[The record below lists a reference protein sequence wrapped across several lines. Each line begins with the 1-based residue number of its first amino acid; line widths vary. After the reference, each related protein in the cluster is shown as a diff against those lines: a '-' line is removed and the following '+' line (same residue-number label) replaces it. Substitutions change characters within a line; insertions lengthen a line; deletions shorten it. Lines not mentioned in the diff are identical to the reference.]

1 MTDATKQTSRFAY
14 QKIGG
19 SEMLEPTDF
28 NNMLDSVDA
37 RLNGDPH
44 VAADFGAANAA
55 VAFTYERPHGMRVLR
70 LTLTNL
76 VLTLAGATT
85 ACCANAT
92 LLTWP
97 ATSNVVID
105 NARMNL
111 TCVKD
116 GTILLAADTP
126 SIAVGHAVTAL
137 ADLSTANAK
146 STIDAVVLAGT
157 LSAVGQKN
165 GPSSPAARYI
175 SKGASNILNLAAGLS
190 TKVGGTLTINGT
202 IDIFYREFGNF
213 SSVTA

>member
-1 MTDATKQTSRFAY
+1 MTDATKQTTRFAF

-28 NNMLDSVDA
+28 NNMLDSLDA
-37 RLNGDPH
+37 RINGNPH
-44 VAADFGAANAA
+44 VAADFTLGTG
-55 VAFTYERPHGMRVLR
+55 VAFTYEYPHGMRRLR

-76 VLTLAGATT
+76 VLTLAGSTT

-92 LLTWP
+92 LITWP
-97 ATSNVVID
+97 ATSNLVID

-116 GTILLAADTP
+116 GVTLLAADTP

-157 LSAVGQKN
+157 LSAVAQQN

-175 SKGASNILNLAAGLS
+175 KKGASNILNLAAGLS
-190 TKVGGTLTINGT
+190 SKAGGTLTVSGT
-202 IDIFYREFGNF
+202 IDVFYREFGNF
-213 SSVTA
+213 SSDTA